1 MNSLSRVCHRISKT
15 MSYTTQYSNGETI
28 SQTLILTN
36 YDVFDIHNIIDY
48 QIALCHK
55 LVKESMDDLDVQEE
69 TVPPTYVAHSDKTEY
84 TSYYKYN
91 RFVVSVKP
99 IPDANSFEQSSPEF
113 PRIPSTSSP
122 EYFTQLEIRAIIQPV
137 ETKDY
142 YESIL
147 ETGYSPEE
155 FF

>member
-1 MNSLSRVCHRISKT
+1 

-36 YDVFDIHNIIDY
+36 YDVFDIHNIVDY
-48 QIALCHK
+48 QMALCHK
-55 LVKESMDDLDVQEE
+55 LVKESMDDLDVQEN

-91 RFVVSVKP
+91 QFIVSVKP
-99 IPDANSFEQSSPEF
+99 IPDSF
-113 PRIPSTSSP
+113 
-122 EYFTQLEIRAIIQPV
+122 LEIRAIIQPV

-147 ETGYSPEE
+147 EKSNIQEIAFVGVLKRIQEHAFSYESQGLTTSFRPSGLTTP
-155 FF
+155 